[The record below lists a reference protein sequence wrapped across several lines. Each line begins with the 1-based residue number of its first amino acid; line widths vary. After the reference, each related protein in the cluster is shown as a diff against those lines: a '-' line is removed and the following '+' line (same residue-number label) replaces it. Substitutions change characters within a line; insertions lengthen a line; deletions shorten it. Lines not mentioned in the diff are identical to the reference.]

1 MKIVFLDN
9 IRSMQN
15 VWSIFRN
22 ADASGFEK
30 IILSWYT
37 PTPPRSFISKTAIWA
52 QNWIDWEYYKD
63 WIPIIKELK
72 KNWYE
77 IISLE
82 ITKDSIDYK
91 SLFLEKYEK
100 VVLILWNEI
109 SGVNTKFL
117 TISDKKVSINMKWK
131 KESINVSVASW
142 IAMYAISE
150 TQKI

>member
-15 VWSIFRN
+15 VGSIFRN

-30 IILSWYT
+30 IILSGYT

-52 QNWIDWEYYKD
+52 QDWIDWEYYKN
-63 WIPIIKELK
+63 WLPVIKELK

-91 SLFLEKYEK
+91 KLFLEKYEK

-109 SGVNTKFL
+109 SGVNPKFL